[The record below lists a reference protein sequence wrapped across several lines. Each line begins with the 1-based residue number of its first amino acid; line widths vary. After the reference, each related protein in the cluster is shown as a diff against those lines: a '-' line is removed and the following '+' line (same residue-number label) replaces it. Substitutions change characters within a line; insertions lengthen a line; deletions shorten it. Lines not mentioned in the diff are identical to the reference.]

1 MILIWS
7 SPNVH
12 LGRDAINSQSGEGSC
27 SGGRELSAEG
37 GEPNS
42 FLTPL
47 ETGLCFRGWGVGWAL
62 NSHPLSHPYLNVSA
76 RTHFKMNKVLLAGN
90 LS

>member
-12 LGRDAINSQSGEGSC
+12 LGRDAINSQNGEGSC

-47 ETGLCFRGWGVGWAL
+47 ETGLCLRGSEFPPSQPSIFKCKCKNTFQNEQSAFGRQ
-62 NSHPLSHPYLNVSA
+62 PLV
-76 RTHFKMNKVLLAGN
+76 K
-90 LS
+90 